1 MATFVYFRL
10 LQMEG
15 LLSLFCY
22 LFSLYQIQKK
32 KYHRKEE
39 FVNVQYRV
47 DPT

>member
-22 LFSLYQIQKK
+22 LFSLYHIQK

-47 DPT
+47 DRT